1 MHASTASAV
10 YPLIFH
16 YYNDKMD
23 HADQWYL
30 DDDDIP
36 SSAPHL
42 VPSPYTAEIPPVIHT
57 IPTILVVG
65 SGRSTLRSTTW
76 SSSRAKLVIRRAV
89 DISRYVDYVRPI
101 GAILVRAGASR
112 RDYVGYATENA
123 AEDNMAATI
132 LSAHK
137 IPFITCGDL
146 PRATNS
152 TLLLDAPYFELA
164 DNLDTIVEYLLATG
178 NPAAVVRRRGISRAK
193 L

>member
-1 MHASTASAV
+1 MRVSTPAIV
-10 YPLIFH
+10 FPFVFD

-23 HADQWYL
+23 HGYQWYL

-36 SSAPHL
+36 SSTPHV
-42 VPSPYTAEIPPVIHT
+42 VPAPYTSGIPETVG

-65 SGRSTLRSTTW
+65 SGRSSLGSTTW

-89 DISRYVDYVRPI
+89 DIPRYVDYVRPI

-123 AEDNMAATI
+123 TEDNMAATI
-132 LSAHK
+132 LSAHR

-152 TLLLDAPYFELA
+152 TTLLDAPYFELA

-178 NPAAVVRRRGISRAK
+178 NPATVVRRRGISRAK